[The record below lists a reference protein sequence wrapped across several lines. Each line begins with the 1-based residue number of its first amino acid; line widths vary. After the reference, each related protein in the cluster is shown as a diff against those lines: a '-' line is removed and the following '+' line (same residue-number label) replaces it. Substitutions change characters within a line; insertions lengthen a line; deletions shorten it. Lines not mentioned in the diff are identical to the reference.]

1 MISLSKLIL
10 HLSISLLSLTFV
22 TAIQAQEN
30 IIVTTGDWPPY
41 ISQDQK
47 HNGVISHIITDIFA
61 DLGIQASMQFLPW
74 SRAYND
80 TAKGLFPVTAV
91 WMHKKER
98 EIDFIYSDSVLT
110 EQFVF
115 FHLKERQFDWNSIN
129 DLKAFKIGGINASSY
144 GPELDEA
151 LSQEKIIIDRVIRP
165 QQNFNKLIHNRI
177 DLFPFEVNVGH
188 SMLKKYFSA
197 DEQETITYHP
207 KPYLNNSSFV
217 LFPKSIKGS
226 KALSLLFNKALKKFK
241 SSGQYDAYIK
251 NFQQGYYNKK
261 NKP

>member
-1 MISLSKLIL
+1 MISFSWLIPYLSV
-10 HLSISLLSLTFV
+10 SLLSLTFAA
-22 TAIQAQEN
+22 AIQAQEN
-30 IIVTTGDWPPY
+30 IIISTGEWPPY

-47 HNGVISHIITDIFA
+47 HQGVISHIITDIFS
-61 DLGIQASMQFLPW
+61 DIGIQASMQFLPW

-80 TAKGLFPVTAV
+80 TAKGLFPVSAV
-91 WMHKKER
+91 WMHKTER

-115 FHLKERQFDWNSIN
+115 FHLKERQFDWKSIN
-129 DLKAFKIGGINASSY
+129 DLKTLNIGGINASSY
-144 GPELDEA
+144 GPELDKA
-151 LSQEKIIIDRVIRP
+151 LSQDKILIDRVIRP

-177 DLFPFEVNVGH
+177 DLFPFELNVGH
-188 SMLKKYFSA
+188 AILKKHLSI
-197 DEQETITYHP
+197 DEQEKITYHP

-251 NFQQGYYNKK
+251 NFQQGYYDK
-261 NKP
+261 NNSQ